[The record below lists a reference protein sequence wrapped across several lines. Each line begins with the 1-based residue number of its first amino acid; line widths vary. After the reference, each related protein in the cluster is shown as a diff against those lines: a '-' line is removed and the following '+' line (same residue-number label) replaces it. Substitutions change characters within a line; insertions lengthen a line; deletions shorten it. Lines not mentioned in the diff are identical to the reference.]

1 MVETKKLGDRLFILL
16 VYALVTL
23 VCTLCLYPM
32 LHVLFASF
40 SDPMRLSMH
49 DGLMLWPDGYSLK
62 GYRVILNNPNIWI
75 GYRNTI
81 YYVLLGTAINM
92 MMTTPGAFIL
102 SRKGWPGRKFFM
114 FLFVFTMYF
123 SGGMI
128 PTFLI
133 VRALG
138 LYNTTWAL
146 VLPGAIGTW
155 NMIVLRTAFFSIP
168 EALPESAY
176 LDGANDLQILLYI
189 FLPLSKATLAVII
202 LFYAV
207 GHWNSWFPAMLYLRD
222 SRRYPLQLILRD
234 ILINNGSG
242 GVVEDAEAQYLK
254 EIVKY
259 STIIVATVPILCIY
273 PFAQKY
279 FMKGVMLGSVKG

>member
-1 MVETKKLGDRLFILL
+1 
-16 VYALVTL
+16 
-23 VCTLCLYPM
+23 
-32 LHVLFASF
+32 
-40 SDPMRLSMH
+40 MH

-62 GYRVILNNPNIWI
+62 GYRVILNNPNIWS

-81 YYVLLGTAINM
+81 YYMLLGTAINM
-92 MMTTPGAFIL
+92 IMTTPGAFIL

-155 NMIVLRTAFFSIP
+155 NMIVLRTAFSSIP

-222 SRRYPLQLILRD
+222 SRRYLQQQQRQHRHHRGLQEDRNGHEVAQLPLHRRRR
-234 ILINNGSG
+234 
-242 GVVEDAEAQYLK
+242 
-254 EIVKY
+254 
-259 STIIVATVPILCIY
+259 
-273 PFAQKY
+273 
-279 FMKGVMLGSVKG
+279 GSVQLGHQGREL